1 MENVRGSHNSI
12 PLSKLHS
19 HSFHSSKKN
28 TSIPTGQGQMVLGS
42 PLGSPL
48 APHGRVTFPSS
59 WWELVPITSKA
70 NSHICAPVHF
80 LVLVRGLWHSPS
92 PVPGTDTKPLV
103 WGDSYTWR
111 KVVTSL
117 LSGHSS
123 SPEHLHKDCL
133 TVWKDSQLCLTQ
145 VLFTITGDLHLR
157 NGSLF

>member
-19 HSFHSSKKN
+19 HSFHPSRKN
-28 TSIPTGQGQMVLGS
+28 TSIPKGQGQMALGS
-42 PLGSPL
+42 PLGSLL

-59 WWELVPITSKA
+59 RWELVPITSKA

-103 WGDSYTWR
+103 RGDSYTWR
-111 KVVTSL
+111 K
-117 LSGHSS
+117 SGYK
-123 SPEHLHKDCL
+123 PP
-133 TVWKDSQLCLTQ
+133 V
-145 VLFTITGDLHLR
+145 R
-157 NGSLF
+157 SLFVPRASPQRLPYSLERLTTVSNTSSVHNHRRPTS